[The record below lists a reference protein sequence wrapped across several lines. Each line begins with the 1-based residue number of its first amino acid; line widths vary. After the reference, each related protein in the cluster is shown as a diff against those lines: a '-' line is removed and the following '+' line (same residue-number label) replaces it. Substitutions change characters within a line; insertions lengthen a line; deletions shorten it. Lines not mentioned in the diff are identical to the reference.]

1 MSFIWRN
8 QISTAWITGY
18 ATRSYFLRLK
28 LSFGSISKSKVMFS
42 FEIIGT
48 SSIIKILKIKF
59 RTLQR
64 TFVQF
69 LFFKFFWGILSKFY
83 RRPTY
88 VTSDQ
93 TRKAS
98 PKNTDNLVIS
108 FPRFTNE
115 PILSSRFWRTK
126 NWNCCC
132 RWCKSDYTYSER
144 LRVTTTPEVKS
155 IVIYHELEKLN
166 LLLKYHSF
174 W

>member
-1 MSFIWRN
+1 MSFVWCK
-8 QISTAWITGY
+8 QISTADTTGY

-48 SSIIKILKIKF
+48 SSIIKILKIKVPTLH
-59 RTLQR
+59 RTIPIFQI
-64 TFVQF
+64 
-69 LFFKFFWGILSKFY
+69 FWGILSKFY

-98 PKNTDNLVIS
+98 PKKTDNLVIS

-126 NWNCCC
+126 NWKCY
-132 RWCKSDYTYSER
+132 RKWRISDCTYSER
-144 LRVTTTPEVKS
+144 LRVTTTREAKS
-155 IVIYHELEKLN
+155 IVIYRELEKLN
-166 LLLKYHSF
+166 LLLKYHPF